1 MTSFGTARL
10 AEMDRSIEIVMLK
23 LVYIENLMMFGHS
36 ERKLRRS
43 ETFIIY
49 SFIWVEF
56 PLYIQLQMT
65 SKKRNFQNA
74 VARALN
80 VQTS

>member
-1 MTSFGTARL
+1 
-10 AEMDRSIEIVMLK
+10 
-23 LVYIENLMMFGHS
+23 LMMFGHS